1 MVTLKDLAEHL
12 GLSQA
17 TVSRALNGY
26 PEVNEKTRHRV
37 VEASRKLNYL
47 PNLGARKLATGKSG
61 MVGIVLRSCDEL
73 VNAPEYVQMIAEISH
88 HLGNAGYDLLI
99 NSARQG
105 NALDSFK
112 RFVAGRAVDGLI
124 LNSPELED
132 ERVAFLQ
139 KQGFPFVMHGR
150 SASQVDYPYYDID
163 NYDAINQATE
173 LLLALG
179 HQRIALLNGPAQ
191 LAFTAERARAF
202 HDRLQQQGLAPPD
215 VWSVNTGTTDDD
227 GYLQAL
233 SWLGDP
239 SRPVPSAIICASAT
253 QALGVYRA
261 AGELGITIGKELSV
275 IAHDD
280 VVSFLRTDH
289 FDPPLTVTRSPFMD
303 ACRPLAEMMVALL
316 DGADPQ
322 SLQTVVPVELIVRR
336 SCGPCPRS

>member
-26 PEVNEKTRHRV
+26 PEVNEKTRRRV
-37 VEASRKLNYL
+37 LEASRQLNYL

-61 MVGIVLRSCDEL
+61 MVGIVLKSSDEL
-73 VNAPEYVQMIAEISH
+73 VNAPEYVQMIAEISR
-88 HLGNAGYDLLI
+88 HLGDAGYDLLI

-139 KQGFPFVMHGR
+139 EQGFPFVMHGR
-150 SASQVDYPYYDID
+150 SASRVDYPYYDID
-163 NYDAINQATE
+163 NYDAMTQATE

-179 HQRIALLNGPAQ
+179 HQRIALLNGPAH
-191 LAFTAERARAF
+191 LAFATERARAF
-202 HDRLQQQGLAPPD
+202 HDRLQQQDLTVPVGWMTHQETSDEA
-215 VWSVNTGTTDDD
+215 
-227 GYLQAL
+227 GYQQAR
-233 SWLGDP
+233 SWLEAP
-239 SRPVPSAIICASAT
+239 SQPMPSAIICASAT

-261 AGELGITIGKELSV
+261 AGELDIAIGRELSV

-322 SLQTVVPVELIVRR
+322 PLQTVASVELIVRR
-336 SCGPCPRS
+336 SCGPCPRA